1 MIRRLFI
8 AAALTLALPAHAQHS
23 HAHDHK
29 PMHGGKV
36 VEVSDHHLELVAK
49 DGTLTL
55 HVRDEKDKPEA
66 VKDAKATAT
75 VLSGGKQEVVT
86 LTPGSTSLSGKG
98 ALPIAKGTRVVVSL
112 TMPGQK
118 AVQARFSPAD

>member
-1 MIRRLFI
+1 MMIRRLFLAA
-8 AAALTLALPAHAQHS
+8 AAALTLALPAHA
-23 HAHDHK
+23 HDAK

-36 VEVSDHHLELVAK
+36 VDAADHHLELVAK

-55 HVRDEKDKPEA
+55 YVRNEQDKPEA

-86 LTPGSTSLSGKG
+86 LTPGTDSLSGKG

-112 TMPGQK
+112 TMPGRK

>member
-1 MIRRLFI
+1 MIRRLFL
-8 AAALTLALPAHAQHS
+8 AAALTLALPAHA
-23 HAHDHK
+23 HDAK

-36 VEVSDHHLELVAK
+36 VDAGGHHLELVAK

-55 HVRDEKDKPEA
+55 HVRDAADKPEA

-86 LTPGSTSLSGKG
+86 LTPGATSLSGKG
-98 ALPIAKGTRVVVSL
+98 TLPIAKGTRVVVSL
-112 TMPGQK
+112 TMPGHK
-118 AVQARFSPAD
+118 AIQARFSPAD